1 MIHRPN
7 INPKFYIIYL
17 LSVTG
22 SESFFDL
29 SIKIPR
35 SASHIGDVYN
45 CRAPLSN
52 KFVNETLKYINKSLE
67 DYLEWIVCNDQID
80 RGMVNTKKQR
90 RNDFDQINFL
100 KFVEKLVFMKTKLS
114 KKDMIEIIGISDSL
128 YNQILNEQRILSDDT
143 LYKIN
148 KQFGI
153 NENSYFAYTI
163 DPNIMI
169 NHISSLQLEN
179 FNKKAS
185 L

>member
-1 MIHRPN
+1 
-7 INPKFYIIYL
+7 
-17 LSVTG
+17 
-22 SESFFDL
+22 
-29 SIKIPR
+29 
-35 SASHIGDVYN
+35 
-45 CRAPLSN
+45 
-52 KFVNETLKYINKSLE
+52 
-67 DYLEWIVCNDQID
+67 
-80 RGMVNTKKQR
+80 
-90 RNDFDQINFL
+90 
-100 KFVEKLVFMKTKLS
+100 MKTKLS